1 MPFRFSGT
9 KNQDYSVLWLY
20 FEREKHEVCSA
31 LLTNI
36 PQSCI
41 INIKIAERI
50 HFNDFLPKK
59 KMILCDVIEMIA
71 NATEA
76 VIPQYINVS
85 SQQAD
90 T

>member
-1 MPFRFSGT
+1 MFCHLDLLGLNTRTTGCFGYILR
-9 KNQDYSVLWLY
+9 D
-20 FEREKHEVCSA
+20 KHEVCSA

-50 HFNDFLPKK
+50 HFNDSYQKK
-59 KMILCDVIEMIA
+59 KMLLCDVTEMLA

-76 VIPQYINVS
+76 VS
-85 SQQAD
+85 W
-90 T
+90 